1 MPIMQ
6 PHLNSLRPCR
16 LTAMS
21 LLRCGATYAASYPL
35 KIGTNDAVITSVAW
49 GIRDK
54 DTTTLTPSS
63 RITSRAVH
71 WTTQIG
77 RSSGSGTASAQTQKG
92 GAVGVE
98 LEVEVHCDGG
108 LISW

>member
-1 MPIMQ
+1 M
-6 PHLNSLRPCR
+6 
-16 LTAMS
+16 
-21 LLRCGATYAASYPL
+21 
-35 KIGTNDAVITSVAW
+35 AW

-54 DTTTLTPSS
+54 DTNHLHTIESNYQSS
-63 RITSRAVH
+63 
-71 WTTQIG
+71 
-77 RSSGSGTASAQTQKG
+77 SSLDDPNWALIRERHGLGPNAKG